1 MKEGIFIVIYGIN
14 NLGKST
20 QAELLVESLEKAGLK
35 ARYLKY
41 PIYDL
46 KPTGPQINEVLRG
59 ADGQKMSEEELQ
71 AIYTQNRRDY
81 QPQLIK
87 MITEGV
93 NAVAED
99 YIGTGLAWGVSK
111 GADLE
116 KLIESNKGLIKPD
129 IEILLDGERFIESK
143 ENGHLHESNDELVE
157 KCRANHLQL
166 AARFNWAVV
175 NANQEIEEVQE
186 QILKVIEGKIKALKN
201 ES

>member
-1 MKEGIFIVIYGIN
+1 MKEGLFIVIYGIN

-35 ARYLKY
+35 AQYLKY

-46 KPTGPQINEVLRG
+46 TPTGPLINEVLRG
-59 ADGQKMSEEELQ
+59 AGGQKMSEEELQ

-87 MITEGV
+87 LIDEGV
-93 NAVAED
+93 NVVAED
-99 YIGTGLAWGVSK
+99 YVGTGLAWGWSK

-116 KLIESNKGLIKPD
+116 KLIESNRGLLKPD
-129 IEILLDGERFIESK
+129 IEILLDGERFIQAK
-143 ENGHLHESNDELVE
+143 EEGHLHESNDALVE

-166 AARFNWAVV
+166 AARFGWAVV
-175 NANQEIEEVQE
+175 NANQEIDEVQDE
-186 QILKVIEGKIKALKN
+186 ILKVIAEKIKSLK
-201 ES
+201 

>member
-20 QAELLVESLEKAGLK
+20 QAQLLVESMENSGLK
-35 ARYLKY
+35 AQYLKY

-46 KPTGPQINEVLRG
+46 TPTGPLINEVLRG
-59 ADGQKMSEEELQ
+59 AGGQSMPEEELQ

-87 MITEGV
+87 LIDEGINV
-93 NAVAED
+93 VAED
-99 YIGTGLAWGVSK
+99 YIGTGLAWGWSK

-116 KLIESNKGLIKPD
+116 KLIASNKGLLKPD
-129 IEILLDGERFIESK
+129 IEILLDGERFIEAK
-143 ENGHLHESNDELVE
+143 EDGHLHEKNDDLVE

-175 NANQEIEEVQE
+175 NANQEVEEVQE
-186 QILKVIEGKIKALKN
+186 EILKVIEERAKDL
-201 ES
+201 

>member
-1 MKEGIFIVIYGIN
+1 MQEGIFIVIYGIN

-35 ARYLKY
+35 VQYLKY

-59 ADGQKMSEEELQ
+59 QVGQKMSEEELQ
-71 AIYTQNRRDY
+71 AIYTQNRRDF

-87 MITEGV
+87 LINEGV
-93 NAVAED
+93 NVVAED
-99 YIGTGLAWGVSK
+99 YIGTGLAWGWSK

-116 KLIESNKGLIKPD
+116 KLIASNKGLLKPN
-129 IEILLDGERFIESK
+129 IEILLDGERFIEAR

-166 AARFNWAVV
+166 AARFGWSVI

-186 QILKVIEGKIKALKN
+186 DILKVIEGKVKSL
-201 ES
+201 

>member
-1 MKEGIFIVIYGIN
+1 MKEGLFIVIYGIN

-20 QAELLVESLEKAGLK
+20 QAQLLVESLVKAGLK
-35 ARYLKY
+35 AQYLKY

-46 KPTGPQINEVLRG
+46 TPTGPLINEVLRG
-59 ADGQKMSEEELQ
+59 AGGQKMSEEELQ
-71 AIYTQNRRDY
+71 AIYTQNRRDF

-87 MITEGV
+87 LIAEGV
-93 NAVAED
+93 NVVAED

-116 KLIESNKGLIKPD
+116 KLIEANRGLLRPD
-129 IEILLDGERFIESK
+129 IEILLDGERFIQAK
-143 ENGHLHESNDELVE
+143 EEGHLHESNDELVE

-175 NANQEIEEVQE
+175 NANQEVEEVQE
-186 QILKVIEGKIKALKN
+186 DILKVIEDKVKQL
-201 ES
+201 

>member
-20 QAELLVESLEKAGLK
+20 QAQLLVESLDKAGLK
-35 ARYLKY
+35 AQYLKY

-46 KPTGPQINEVLRG
+46 TPTGPQINEVLRG
-59 ADGQKMSEEELQ
+59 EGGQKMSEEELQ
-71 AIYTQNRRDY
+71 AIYTQNRRDF

-87 MITEGV
+87 LIAEGV
-93 NAVAED
+93 NVVAED

-116 KLIESNKGLIKPD
+116 KLIEANRGLLRPD
-129 IEILLDGERFIESK
+129 IEILLDGERFIQAK
-143 ENGHLHESNDELVE
+143 EEGHLHESNDELVE

-175 NANQEIEEVQE
+175 NANQEVEEVQE
-186 QILKVIEGKIKALKN
+186 DILKVIEDKVKQL
-201 ES
+201 